1 MRRLPHSGK
10 SDMRTWLL
18 ILILGLCALP
28 TAANAWWQTDWTYR
42 TAITVDASP
51 KGANLSGQ
59 VGRTPVL
66 VRLHTGNFSFKD
78 ALPTGADLRFVAGDD
93 KTPLAFHIESF
104 DPTLEMAEVWVDV
117 PDLAGGAT
125 KQIWLYYGN
134 KKAAAVADTTA
145 TYDPDFGLIYHFA
158 DTGGQAPHDAT
169 AYASN
174 ATGTPAG
181 LDEAAI
187 IGKGAKFNGHAFVGI
202 PANAALNV
210 AAGAPFTFSAWV
222 KSDGPQAQAALYARR
237 DGGGALLIGLDQNA
251 PFVQVTGGT
260 PLRLAAPQAI
270 AKGEWT
276 HIAVSADGK
285 SVILYVNGAQAAT
298 ASGSLPSLT
307 TPATLGGDAGGL
319 TGFVGEMDEVR
330 LSKVARS
337 AGLIQADVL
346 SQGRLAKL
354 VTIAQTEKKS
364 GIGFRLFGV
373 IVQQLDPVAWVVI
386 IILGVI
392 AVMSWWVI
400 WTKSAYVNRV
410 SRANKAFEEVFVTSD
425 DPLGLAEIGARHKV
439 IADSC
444 IFRIYRAGVDEM
456 KRRAERGGPV
466 ALTPGGVEVV
476 RALMHTAQV
485 RESQRLGSGLVV
497 LTIAIAGGPFLGL
510 LGTVIGVMLTFARI
524 ALTGDVNI
532 NNIAPGISA
541 ALLATVAGLGVA
553 IPSLFGYNYIQL
565 RNRDVGANM
574 SVFVDEFI
582 TKVAELYSA
591 AGLARAAE

>member
-1 MRRLPHSGK
+1 
-10 SDMRTWLL
+10 MRTWLA
-18 ILILGLCALP
+18 ILILALLGAP

-42 TAITVDASP
+42 MAVTVDASP
-51 KGANLSGQ
+51 KGANLSGPI
-59 VGRTPVL
+59 GRTPVL

-78 ALPTGADLRFVAGDD
+78 ALPTGADLRFVNGDD
-93 KTPLAFHIESF
+93 KTPLAFQIESF
-104 DPTLEMAEVWVDV
+104 DPTLEMAEIWVDV
-117 PDLAGGAT
+117 PDLAGGAA

-134 KKAAAVADTTA
+134 KKVDAAADASA
-145 TYDPDFGLIYHFA
+145 TYDPDFSLVYHFA
-158 DTGGQAPHDAT
+158 DAGGHPPKDAT

-174 ATGTPAG
+174 ATSSPAG

-187 IGKGAKFNGHAFVGI
+187 IGKGAKFNGHAFVGV
-202 PANAALNV
+202 PTSAALNV

-237 DGGGALLIGLDQNA
+237 DGGSALLIGLDQDV
-251 PFVQVTGGT
+251 PFVQVIGGT
-260 PLRLAAPQAI
+260 PVRLTAPQAI
-270 AKGEWT
+270 AKGDWV
-276 HIAVSADGK
+276 HIAVTADGK
-285 SVILYVNGAQAAT
+285 SVILYVNGAAVAN
-298 ASGSLPSLT
+298 ASGALPSLT

-346 SQGRLAKL
+346 SQGPLGKL
-354 VTIAQTEKKS
+354 VTVAQTEKKS
-364 GIGFRLFGV
+364 GIGFGLFGV

-386 IILGVI
+386 AILAVI
-392 AVMSWWVI
+392 GVMSWTVI

-410 SRANKAFEEVFVTSD
+410 SRANKAFEDVFVASD
-425 DPLGLAEIGARHKV
+425 DPLGLADIGGRHKV

-444 IFRIYRAGVDEM
+444 IYRIYRAGVDEM
-456 KRRAERGGPV
+456 KRRAQRGGPV

-485 RESQRLGSGLVV
+485 REFQRLGNGLVI

-553 IPSLFGYNYIQL
+553 IPALFGYNYIQL
-565 RNRDVGANM
+565 RNRDVSANM
-574 SVFVDEFI
+574 SVFVDEFV
-582 TKVAELYSA
+582 TKVAELYSE